1 MCADAWFGFWIVSM
15 RRLDRILLGKI
26 ASTDECEAQALPSYD
41 SIRSEAVDLPQMAA
55 TCDPCKLIHEELA
68 TAVQDPTKIF
78 PAGASPMPVESVKA
92 NQRDEYVRVVVRE
105 LNCGKLRLT
114 SKAHGLGGVFGVAK
128 ANGRQ
133 RKIWN
138 GSVLSGL
145 AAEPP
150 KPYRLASPSS
160 FLDVEIQP
168 GERIYFSKRDA
179 STFFDSLRVPEQLRT
194 WFGQPPV
201 TVEELLD
208 AGLSFEHILDYKDG
222 EDSLARR
229 SVFFPVHTVW
239 PMGFSWSSAVAQNTT
254 VATCAAAGIDLF
266 RPLMMKSALWPPM
279 TQSSCTRRL
288 AKVPT
293 RCQSLTRLSTSA
305 E

>member
-1 MCADAWFGFWIVSM
+1 M
-15 RRLDRILLGKI
+15 
-26 ASTDECEAQALPSYD
+26 AS
-41 SIRSEAVDLPQMAA
+41 
-55 TCDPCKLIHEELA
+55 
-68 TAVQDPTKIF
+68 
-78 PAGASPMPVESVKA
+78 VES
-92 NQRDEYVRVVVRE
+92 
-105 LNCGKLRLT
+105 
-114 SKAHGLGGVFGVAK
+114 LGSPRQMGAKERFGMALC
-128 ANGRQ
+128 
-133 RKIWN
+133 
-138 GSVLSGL
+138 LSGL

-229 SVFFPVHTVW
+229 SVFFSCTHRVAY
-239 PMGFSWSSAVAQNTT
+239 GFLLVIRCCAEHHRGHMCCCRNRPLPTSYDEVCF
-254 VATCAAAGIDLF
+254 VATDDTI
-266 RPLMMKSALWPPM
+266 LMHKTLGQGSHTL
-279 TQSSCTRRL
+279 SKL
-288 AKVPT
+288 DKGF
-293 RCQSLTRLSTSA
+293 STSA
-305 E
+305 EIIRNTSKDVTLQESVTALGCDLSNDPAIAEPSLDKILRTVARTLDVLHRGEASPRALHSLLGVWEWFFAAPENFFSAFLMMFIRSCAGFPNTVLNNCLTT